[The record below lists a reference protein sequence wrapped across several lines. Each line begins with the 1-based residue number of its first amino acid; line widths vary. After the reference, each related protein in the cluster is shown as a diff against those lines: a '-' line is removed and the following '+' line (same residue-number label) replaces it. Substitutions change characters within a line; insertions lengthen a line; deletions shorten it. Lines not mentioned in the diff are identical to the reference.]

1 MRLQWVI
8 VLIIS
13 LLSGCAFIDG
23 LHNQQDQMPATPS
36 TQGETMTA
44 PGSIAPP
51 PVNNQDNPTT
61 DAAKMV
67 TPLVQ

>member
-1 MRLQWVI
+1 MGLRGIIILT
-8 VLIIS
+8 IS

-23 LHNQQDQMPATPS
+23 LHNQQDQAQVTPS
-36 TQGETMTA
+36 TQGETVPA
-44 PGSIAPP
+44 PSAVAPP
-51 PVNNQDNPTT
+51 PVDDQNTPTT